1 MESLKRVKEETMR
14 FLRKCGLGFES
25 VVSRNCE
32 HLIPFE
38 RPEAVVEQQLIAM
51 KEGD

>member
-1 MESLKRVKEETMR
+1 MR

-25 VVSRNCE
+25 VVPGDRG
-32 HLIPFE
+32 HLIPLE
-38 RPEAVVEQQLIAM
+38 RLEAVIEQQLIAM